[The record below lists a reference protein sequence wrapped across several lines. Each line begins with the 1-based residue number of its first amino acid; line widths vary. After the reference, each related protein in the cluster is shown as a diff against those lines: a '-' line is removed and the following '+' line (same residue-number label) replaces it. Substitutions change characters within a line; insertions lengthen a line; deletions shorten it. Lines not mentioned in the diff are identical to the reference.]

1 MHLMEIYSAPV
12 ASCGFPSNPISYIFT
27 ALPAEVGSS
36 EKFNKILTPLAFPFV
51 GLVNFSS

>member
-1 MHLMEIYSAPV
+1 MEIYSAPV